1 MIKRKNKALSRL
13 LVIMLGTVSVITVPL
28 SVEVVASENMTDVAE
43 CEVQKSS
50 ASVIGDLNGDG
61 DVTLEDDKIFKDY
74 FAGKVVTNI
83 NFCNADIDGYKNVT
97 RKDAMI
103 LARFLANWPGYTLE
117 GEEDSEKLPWEVLG
131 SKQPKDYTYAEFETL
146 TAGQQMAFQNS
157 FGSYEAFDAWLQK
170 ALSGDTDE
178 ETLPWEVPGA
188 KQPAEYTYAEFEVL
202 TAGQQMAFQ
211 NNFGSIEAFDAWLQK
226 ALSGD
231 VGEEIMPWEVVGA
244 KQPEEY
250 TWDEFIALSPG
261 QQIAFQSAFKEA
273 DGFEKWLEENEP

>member
-28 SVEVVASENMTDVAE
+28 SVEVAASENMTVVAE

-83 NFCNADIDGYKNVT
+83 NFCNADIDGDKNVT

-103 LARFLANWPGYTLE
+103 LARFLADWPGYTLE
-117 GEEDSEKLPWEVLG
+117 GEEDSEKLPWEVPG

-170 ALSGDTDE
+170 ALSGNVGDTEE

-188 KQPAEYTYAEFEVL
+188 KQP
-202 TAGQQMAFQ
+202 
-211 NNFGSIEAFDAWLQK
+211 
-226 ALSGD
+226 
-231 VGEEIMPWEVVGA
+231 
-244 KQPEEY
+244 EEY
-250 TWDEFIALSPG
+250 TWDEFITLTSG